1 MFSYVNDPKTT
12 LGWNMAHSVRDP
24 RLQTRAARLRLPST
38 VRRKNGTI
46 GQADPVY
53 VRVGQGV
60 SLGYRRNKTGG
71 AWVMR
76 AFNGK
81 GGRITRN
88 VGAAEDYAEADG
100 ESVLTFDQA
109 AEAARRIAA
118 GRGGPVVVSVSDA
131 LAAYAAD
138 LEKRGR
144 DAANVARIRR
154 HLTDALAA
162 KPVAL
167 VTSREWRRRR
177 DSMPMK
183 PASIN
188 RTCRAFR
195 AALNAAADHDQS
207 LDPSPWR
214 IGLASLPDAENSRN
228 VILDEAAVKALVA
241 AAHNDSPEFGLL
253 VETAAQTGARP
264 SQLRRMLVQDL
275 AESTEGPRLS
285 LPVSRKGRGTKPVT
299 HRPVPIS
306 AGLAVRLKVA
316 VAGRARTAPLL
327 TRPSGE
333 PWAHS
338 DQKKPFR
345 RIAEAIGQ
353 DAGKVT
359 FYALRHSSIVRQ
371 LLAGTPVRIV
381 ATAHDTSVAMI
392 ERTYSRF
399 IADHADALLRAG
411 MFDTEGGKAEGKV
424 VPLLRS

>member
-88 VGAAEDYAEADG
+88 V
-100 ESVLTFDQA
+100 
-109 AEAARRIAA
+109 
-118 GRGGPVVVSVSDA
+118 
-131 LAAYAAD
+131 
-138 LEKRGR
+138 
-144 DAANVARIRR
+144 
-154 HLTDALAA
+154 
-162 KPVAL
+162 
-167 VTSREWRRRR
+167 
-177 DSMPMK
+177 
-183 PASIN
+183 
-188 RTCRAFR
+188 
-195 AALNAAADHDQS
+195 
-207 LDPSPWR
+207 
-214 IGLASLPDAENSRN
+214 
-228 VILDEAAVKALVA
+228 
-241 AAHNDSPEFGLL
+241 
-253 VETAAQTGARP
+253 
-264 SQLRRMLVQDL
+264 
-275 AESTEGPRLS
+275 ESTEGPRLS